1 MTASAAPS
9 SSERRSPSLSGGYA
23 LGLLLVAVATG
34 IGQLLDRAA
43 GSTGVDLLYLLP
55 VLAISTLYG
64 FRQGVLASIASALAY
79 NFFFTAPLH
88 SFRIS
93 DPGSILTVVIL
104 LLVSL
109 VTSRL
114 AARLRAIAG
123 AAEARADYSEALAG
137 FANQLLGCR
146 VSAEVG
152 RVATREIGRL
162 LHVEALLVEEGNGRL
177 SVLACTPRAVQLSEM
192 DGLAAHLA
200 IESRQPAGRWTA
212 QHAASDWTFHPLAVG
227 GEARMALGLAR
238 DDGLVPVD
246 AADEALLGSLLG
258 QAALA
263 LERARLQAELASFA
277 QLDER
282 DRLRAALLSSVGHD
296 LRTPLT
302 AIAAAASELR
312 QEARARPDLAET
324 ITAEAS
330 RLDRYIANLLDMT
343 RIEAGALCLK
353 AEAVDLAEAVAS
365 AVEDVKPGLSSFKT
379 ERRFPP
385 DLPLVRA
392 DPQLLHHC
400 LINLLDNAGRHGRS
414 EGTVT
419 VSAFADHRSLML
431 SIMDDG
437 PGIPQDTESEIFGRF
452 VRLDGSDR
460 DGGAGLGLAIVKG
473 FAEAM
478 GLTVHAGNR
487 RDGTGAVFTITFP
500 PATVITLEGAQ
511 A

>member
-1 MTASAAPS
+1 
-9 SSERRSPSLSGGYA
+9 
-23 LGLLLVAVATG
+23 VAVATG
-34 IGQLLDRAA
+34 IGELLDRVA
-43 GSTGVDLLYLLP
+43 GSTGTDLLYLLP

-64 FRQGVLASIASALAY
+64 FRQGMVTSIASALAY

-88 SFRIS
+88 SFQIS
-93 DPGSILTVVIL
+93 DADSILTVVIL

-114 AARLRAIAG
+114 AARLRAVAG
-123 AAEARADYSEALAG
+123 AAEARADYNEALAG
-137 FANQLLGCR
+137 FANQLLASR
-146 VSAEVG
+146 SPAEVAA
-152 RVATREIGRL
+152 VTAREVGRL
-162 LHVEALLVEEGNGRL
+162 LHVNALLVDARDDRL
-177 SVLACTPRAVQLSEM
+177 MVVAGTPHSVQLSEM
-192 DGLAAHLA
+192 DGLAARIA
-200 IESRQPAGRWTA
+200 VESRQRAGRWTS

-227 GEARMALGLAR
+227 GEARVALGLAR
-238 DDGLVPVD
+238 DDGLVPVN

-263 LERARLQAELASFA
+263 LERLRLQAELANFA
-277 QLDER
+277 QLEER

-312 QEARARPDLAET
+312 QGARVRPDLAAT

-353 AEAVDLAEAVAS
+353 VEAVDLEEAVAS
-365 AVEDVKPGLSSFKT
+365 AVEDVAPGIGGFKT
-379 ERRFPP
+379 ERRYSSN
-385 DLPLVRA
+385 LPLVLA

-414 EGTVT
+414 AGTVT
-419 VSAFADHRSLML
+419 VSAIADRDSLVL
-431 SIMDDG
+431 SIADEG
-437 PGIPQDTESEIFGRF
+437 PGIPQDAETEVFGRF

-460 DGGAGLGLAIVKG
+460 AGGTGLGLAIVKG
-473 FAEAM
+473 FSEAM
-478 GLTVHAGNR
+478 GLSVQAGNR
-487 RDGTGAVFTITFP
+487 KDRQGAVFTITFP
-500 PATVITLEGAQ
+500 PATVIALAAAEA
-511 A
+511 